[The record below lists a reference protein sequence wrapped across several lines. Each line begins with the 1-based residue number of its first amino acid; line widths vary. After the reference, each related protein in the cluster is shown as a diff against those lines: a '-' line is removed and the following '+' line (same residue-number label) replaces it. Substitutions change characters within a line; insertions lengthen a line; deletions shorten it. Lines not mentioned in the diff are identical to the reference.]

1 MRTKIKDM
9 KWFALISILFIG
21 IVMTLPAM
29 NIAYGI
35 DYVDMPEIV
44 VLTIV
49 MVVIYVAYLGRAL
62 TFRKGK

>member
-44 VLTIV
+44 ALTIA
-49 MVVIYVAYLGRAL
+49 MVVIYVAYLRKAL
-62 TFRKGK
+62 TFRKG